1 MCALHQ
7 WFPAEI
13 VLGEL
18 SELLSRVLVF
28 LIRYLC
34 VSGSG
39 ENVSFCLRESTMKS
53 GHCFGTFGCYPVVL
67 TVERLGGVYVF
78 LHITK
83 ISKARHK
90 NLKGSKIGR
99 SLPMI

>member
-1 MCALHQ
+1 
-7 WFPAEI
+7 
-13 VLGEL
+13 
-18 SELLSRVLVF
+18 
-28 LIRYLC
+28 
-34 VSGSG
+34 
-39 ENVSFCLRESTMKS
+39 MKS

-67 TVERLGGVYVF
+67 TVEGLGGVYVF
-78 LHITK
+78 LHNTK